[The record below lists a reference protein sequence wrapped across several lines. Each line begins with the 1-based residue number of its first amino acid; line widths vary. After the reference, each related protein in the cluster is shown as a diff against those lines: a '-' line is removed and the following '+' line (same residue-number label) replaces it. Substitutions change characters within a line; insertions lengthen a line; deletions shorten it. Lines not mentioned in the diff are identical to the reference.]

1 MMKTPTSAP
10 AISEGK
16 RSRGDPGPGI
26 TRREL
31 ASVLLAVAATAC
43 APRKKEVFAAF
54 KRLAEEQGL
63 CILGLDGAAINADG
77 SPAGRLDLPGAPTPH
92 VAVSPDGACV
102 AWTDARSAPYATDL
116 GGPMVFL
123 VEDHPRSKRTVRFD
137 GGFASAIA
145 VSSKAGN
152 LALVSVRN
160 GGLDR
165 RLIVLNPA
173 TGRVQRDVT
182 ALITRFSLDE
192 IQTLRISATGGHLV
206 VGSRELFCVID
217 LRSATVAYGGSGRFP
232 RISPDG
238 GTLAFVDNKQALWRV
253 TLSGGPPKRLMR
265 GWAVPGAGAW
275 SPDGRFL
282 LAGARTSLY
291 YFDELVVIDSAND
304 SFAPIGSLGE
314 GNQGPLFSWIKRTL
328 LAG

>member
-1 MMKTPTSAP
+1 
-10 AISEGK
+10 
-16 RSRGDPGPGI
+16 
-26 TRREL
+26 
-31 ASVLLAVAATAC
+31 
-43 APRKKEVFAAF
+43 
-54 KRLAEEQGL
+54 
-63 CILGLDGAAINADG
+63 
-77 SPAGRLDLPGAPTPH
+77 
-92 VAVSPDGACV
+92 
-102 AWTDARSAPYATDL
+102 
-116 GGPMVFL
+116 
-123 VEDHPRSKRTVRFD
+123 
-137 GGFASAIA
+137 
-145 VSSKAGN
+145 
-152 LALVSVRN
+152 
-160 GGLDR
+160 
-165 RLIVLNPA
+165 
-173 TGRVQRDVT
+173 
-182 ALITRFSLDE
+182 
-192 IQTLRISATGGHLV
+192 V

-217 LRSATVAYGGSGRFP
+217 LRSATVAYDGSGRFP